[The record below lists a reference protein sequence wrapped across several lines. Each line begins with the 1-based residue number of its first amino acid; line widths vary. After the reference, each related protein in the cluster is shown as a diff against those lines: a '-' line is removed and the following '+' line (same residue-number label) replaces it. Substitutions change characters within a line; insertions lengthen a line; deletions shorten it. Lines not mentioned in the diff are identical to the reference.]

1 MQQSEKKRA
10 VFCHALALVIRKRR
24 KELKLSLTQLG
35 VRAGLSQQSVSYIER
50 EMRAPNI
57 ETLLMVS
64 WGLDIGLS
72 ELIRRAECKVKA
84 SDCKNSSGKKL
95 IGRL

>member
-10 VFCHALALVIRKRR
+10 VFCHALALAIRKRR

-57 ETLLMVS
+57 GTLLMVADA
-64 WGLDIGLS
+64 LEVDLS
-72 ELIRRAECKVKA
+72 ELIRRAEKAVAA
-84 SDCKNSSGKKL
+84 SDFKKD
-95 IGRL
+95 R